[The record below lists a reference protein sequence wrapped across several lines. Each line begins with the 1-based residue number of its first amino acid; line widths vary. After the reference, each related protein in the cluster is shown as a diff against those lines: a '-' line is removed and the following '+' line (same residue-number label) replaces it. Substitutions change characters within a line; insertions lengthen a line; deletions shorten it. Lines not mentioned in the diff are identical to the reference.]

1 MSVIEIVFP
10 LLFIAALGYGASR
23 SGWFSREHIAGISKF
38 AFYVCI
44 PALLFSAMLKVPL
57 KDSIRLPVLVAFYV
71 PVILSFALTL
81 LLSRQALKRSY
92 RDCAVLALG
101 GSYSNTLLVGLPVI
115 MAAFGPAQMAS
126 VFLIIPFHSAVLF
139 GLTFALSGNTDTE
152 GGSRGA
158 QLIKGL
164 LFNPVVASI
173 TLGLIGN
180 VAGLSLPTALGSS
193 LEMLAKPAI
202 ACALFVLGANLNQ
215 YRLSSAFALTAVLS
229 AIKLLLLPLLILIAG
244 KLLGLTSLELAVT
257 VLLGASPLGVNA
269 YLIAAQL
276 KRDSDI
282 IAGAVVLSSMLCIL
296 TVIFWLTVLT

>member
-10 LLFIAALGYGASR
+10 LLFIAVLGYGASR

-57 KDSIRLPVLVAFYV
+57 KDSIRLPVLAAFYV
-71 PVILSFALTL
+71 PVVLSFALTL
-81 LLSRQALKRSY
+81 LLARQALKRSF

-139 GLTFALSGNTDTE
+139 GLTFALAGNSAE
-152 GGSRGA
+152 GGSRA
-158 QLIKGL
+158 VQLIKGL

-173 TLGLIGN
+173 GLGLIGN
-180 VAGLSLPTALGSS
+180 VAGLALPTAIGNS

-202 ACALFVLGANLNQ
+202 ASALFVLGANLNQ

-276 KRDSDI
+276 TRDSDI

>member
-23 SGWFSREHIAGISKF
+23 SGWFNSEHIAGISKF

-57 KDSIRLPVLVAFYV
+57 KDSIRLPVLASFYI
-71 PVILSFALTL
+71 PVVLSFAATL
-81 LLSRQALKRSY
+81 VLARHALKRSY

-115 MAAFGPAQMAS
+115 VAAFGPAQMAS

-139 GLTFALSGNTDTE
+139 GLTFLLAGQGRGDALVKS
-152 GGSRGA
+152 
-158 QLIKGL
+158 L
-164 LFNPVVASI
+164 LLNPVVASI
-173 TLGLIGN
+173 GLGLIGN
-180 VAGLSLPTALGSS
+180 GLGLKLPEMLNVS

-215 YRLSSAFALTAVLS
+215 YRLSRAIGLTALLS
-229 AIKLLLLPLLILIAG
+229 AIKLLLLPLLIFMLG
-244 KLLGLTSLELAVT
+244 TLLGLSELERAVT

-269 YLIAAQL
+269 YLIATQL
-276 KRDSDI
+276 KQDGEV
-282 IAGAVVLSSMLCIL
+282 IAGAVVLSSLLCVL
-296 TVIFWLTVLT
+296 SVIFWLTVLT